1 MRLHLA
7 VLTALALASASSVAA
22 QTPAAPTP
30 FVKPSPPG
38 QLVDI
43 GGRRLHILCKGSG
56 DGPTVIFEAGL
67 SQYTAWS
74 TYTKAQDAIAP
85 FTRVCTY
92 DRAGLG
98 WSDPVEAPTHAGM
111 VADLHRLLAAAK
123 TPGPYILVGHSM
135 GGILARR
142 YAQAYP
148 KAVAGIV
155 LVDSTPQLDGTP
167 EATARRAEAVR
178 QIDAGL
184 KDAKPGQPIIPLPA
198 GTPPDAGL
206 AFTPEILRAVK
217 EEYLAIARSLPDNA
231 PATKEQALGDL
242 PLIVVRRGRTA
253 EPPSAVDIG
262 WRGLQEQLPKLSR
275 NSLLIVAEKS
285 GHVIPFDEPAVVA
298 DAVRQIFDARR
309 TGKPLKTP

>member
-1 MRLHLA
+1 MRLRLA
-7 VLTALALASASSVAA
+7 VLIAFALASSAAA
-22 QTPAAPTP
+22 QTPAPAVP
-30 FVKPSPPG
+30 FVKPPPPG
-38 QLVDI
+38 QLLDI
-43 GGRRLHILCKGSG
+43 GGRRLHILCKGAG

-85 FTRVCTY
+85 FARVCTY

-123 TPGPYILVGHSM
+123 APGPYILVGHSM

-142 YAQAYP
+142 YAQTYP
-148 KAVAGIV
+148 KDVAGIV
-155 LVDSTPQLDGTP
+155 LVDSTPQLDSLP

-206 AFTPEILRAVK
+206 AFTPEILLAVK
-217 EEYLAIARSLPDNA
+217 EEYLAIERSLPDNA
-231 PATKEQALGDL
+231 PAPNENALGDR
-242 PLIVVRRGRTA
+242 PLIVIRRGRTA
-253 EPPSAVDIG
+253 EPPSAIDIG
-262 WRGLQEQLPKLSR
+262 WRRLQEQLPNLSR

-285 GHVIPFDEPAVVA
+285 GHVIPLDEPAVVA
-298 DAVRQIFDARR
+298 DAVRQVLNAHQ
-309 TGKPLKTP
+309 TGKPLKAP